1 MNSSPIRTAPTRPIE
16 ILKQLGPGLIIAASI
31 VGSGELIATTL
42 TGAKAGISLLWLIV
56 LGCVIKVFAQIEI
69 GRFTITTGTPTLS
82 AMAMVP
88 GPRIQGR
95 GNWLVWYWFFMWFCS
110 IAQLGGIAGACGQVL
125 ALAIPLTQQGQSYN
139 EIRGSEIRTQ
149 INSATGKEVVAP
161 GLSAEDLAIA
171 KNAYVA
177 KFPVEVAGNST
188 GNNVGNSSKDRPVET
203 TSSSTAPIKKP
214 WDDRLWAVPIAV
226 ITAIM
231 LVIGKYGMIQ
241 TVATILVATFTFIT
255 MGNVLRLQ
263 MLPDWHITS
272 AEILYGLSF
281 HLPQADDWKS
291 SLLMALA
298 VVGVIGV
305 GAAELVQYPY
315 WCLEKGY
322 AKWTGSD
329 DGSEEWVTRAKGWL
343 RVMKADAWVSMVVY
357 TVATICFFLLGVAI
371 LHRTGIVPQESTL
384 LQTLSLMYEPV
395 LSSWAPIIFILGAFA
410 VLYSTFYVANASHA
424 RTFTDGLCVMGLIP
438 ATETS
443 IQRSIK
449 VLCGLFPFLCLAV
462 YWVVPEPGSL
472 VFLSGAAQ
480 AIMLPMMCAA
490 AIFFRYYKCH
500 PRLRPS
506 IWSDIGLWMSSAVMT
521 IVGVYSLVNETIRL
535 VSRWIS
541 VLLLVTSC
549 SLLLSAVGCTDAS
562 STKSTS
568 ESASNLNESSTAGT
582 SLSGTTASGSPL
594 TVSSVPLRIRA
605 DLPQE
610 VLDVIA
616 RRWKSHS
623 EQPVDLQP
631 MKTYDLLSGS
641 TKSDSGTS
649 KSKPQADIFLI
660 ESRWLATFADLRWV
674 RPLPTSLLESVPN
687 IAHWRRV
694 ATYGQRLWGVPLG
707 TNFLAFIEPS
717 KKNESIV
724 SAPDSPKLI
733 AQDDSPES
741 IDWIVDRFL
750 LSAAADNPS
759 PSDSSFLFKPIGAK
773 SRLNEAWLV
782 EVAIKFA
789 EVSKKE
795 SSEANLFSSAEV
807 AWEGT
812 RQGAFKQAHGWPAAN
827 NSLIESKMASENK
840 SLSPNQ
846 QDFVVTAPQTWTD
859 SGRTLL
865 LVLSQTNRQ
874 SAASERFINWLND
887 DLQRQALAEV
897 TSRIKPLPE
906 NQHKVTARPDRDSY
920 HRLIASAM
928 NERYVSVELQFAGAK
943 PYRNA
948 LGKAL
953 SKMVRQELS
962 PQEALQ
968 ECHIQWEA
976 LSNQIGR
983 DQLQRSLY
991 LSLDLA
997 KWE

>member
-1 MNSSPIRTAPTRPIE
+1 MNSSPIRIAPTRPIE
-16 ILKQLGPGLIIAASI
+16 IIKQLGPGLIIAASI

-125 ALAIPLTQQGQSYN
+125 ALAIPLTEQGQSYN

-161 GLSAEDLAIA
+161 GLSAEDLALA
-171 KNAYVA
+171 KATYLS
-177 KFPVEVAGNST
+177 KFPVEVVGNSAS
-188 GNNVGNSSKDRPVET
+188 NSSKDRAVEA
-203 TSSSTAPIKKP
+203 TSSSAAPIKKP

-226 ITAIM
+226 ITAII

-241 TVATILVATFTFIT
+241 AVATILVATFTFIT

-263 MLPDWHITS
+263 MLPDWQITG
-272 AEILYGLSF
+272 AEIVYGLSF

-322 AKWTGSD
+322 AKWTGRD

-343 RVMKADAWVSMVVY
+343 RVMKADAWVSMVIY

-395 LSSWAPIIFILGAFA
+395 LSSWAPVIFILGAFA

-438 ATETS
+438 ATEKS
-443 IQRSIK
+443 INLSVK

-490 AIFFRYYKCH
+490 AIYFRYYKCH

-535 VSRWIS
+535 ASRWMS

-549 SLLLSAVGCTDAS
+549 SLLMSAVGCTD
-562 STKSTS
+562 TS
-568 ESASNLNESSTAGT
+568 AMKPAPADAANPNQ
-582 SLSGTTASGSPL
+582 SLASGNSEAGNPSA
-594 TVSSVPLRIRA
+594 VSSVPLRIRA
-605 DLPQE
+605 DLPQD
-610 VLDVIA
+610 VLDAIA

-623 EQPVDLQP
+623 EQPIDLQP
-631 MKTYDLLSGS
+631 MNTYDLLSGA
-641 TKSDSGTS
+641 TKSDSGS
-649 KSKPQADIFLI
+649 SSSKPQADIFLI

-694 ATYGQRLWGVPLG
+694 ATYGQRVWGVPLG
-707 TNFLAFIEPS
+707 TNFLISIEPS
-717 KKNESIV
+717 EKNGAIAT
-724 SAPDSPKLI
+724 APDFPTLI
-733 AQDDSPES
+733 AQDESRES

-759 PSDSSFLFKPIGAK
+759 ASDSSFLFKPIGAK
-773 SRLNEAWLV
+773 SRLNEAWLI
-782 EVAIKFA
+782 EAATKFA
-789 EVSKKE
+789 VASEKE
-795 SSEANLFSSAEV
+795 SSAANLFSSPEV

-812 RQGAFKQAHGWPAAN
+812 RQGVVKQSHGWPAAN
-827 NSLIESKMASENK
+827 NDLLESKAVRGED
-840 SLSPNQ
+840 SLSQNQ
-846 QDFVVTAPQTWTD
+846 RDFVVTAPEIWSD

-865 LVLSQTNRQ
+865 VVLSQTNRQ
-874 SAASERFINWLND
+874 SAASERFTNWLND
-887 DLQRQALAEV
+887 DAQRQALAEV

-906 NQHKVTARPDRDSY
+906 NQRKVTARPDRDSY
-920 HRLIASAM
+920 HRLIASAV
-928 NERYVSVELQFAGAK
+928 NERYVSVELQFAGAE
-943 PYRNA
+943 PFRNL

-953 SKMVRQELS
+953 LKIVRKELS
-962 PQEALQ
+962 PQAAFE
-968 ECHIQWEA
+968 ECHKQWEA
-976 LSNQIGR
+976 LSDQTGR
-983 DQLQRSLY
+983 DRLQRSLY